1 MKDGDSAILLNT
13 HLEREDH
20 EMPENVDLYDHA
32 YGEYDRDVY
41 QQIRVETYDFDLGQT
56 SWVTTEESNQIPKL
70 LNLGENSQVLE
81 IGFGSGRYALYLAEQ
96 IGCRIVG
103 VDINTNGVQSAREL
117 ARKSNLQSR
126 VKFQQH
132 DASKPLPFKDVRFD
146 AVFSND
152 VLCHI
157 GGRASLLRDVH
168 RVLKPGGRLLFSD
181 ALVIGGLITSE
192 EIATRSSIGFYIF
205 AGPGVNEQLLA
216 ASSFRLLQ
224 AIDTTQNAAQI
235 AKRWHDAR
243 ARRSLPLR
251 ALEGDHDYE
260 GLQRFLSCVHA
271 LTSERRL
278 TRWVYVAAKG

>member
-1 MKDGDSAILLNT
+1 
-13 HLEREDH
+13 
-20 EMPENVDLYDHA
+20 MPENVDLYDHA

-41 QQIRVETYDFDLGQT
+41 QQVRVETYDFDLGQT
-56 SWVTTEESNQIPKL
+56 SWVTTEKSNQIPKL

-126 VKFQQH
+126 VEFEQH
-132 DASKPLPFKDVRFD
+132 DASKPLPFEDARFD
-146 AVFSND
+146 AAFSND

-168 RVLKPGGRLLFSD
+168 RVLKPGGCLLFSD

-205 AGPGVNEQLLA
+205 TGTGVNERLLA
-216 ASSFRLLQ
+216 ASGFRLLQ

-243 ARRSLPLR
+243 AGHSVQLR
-251 ALEGDHDYE
+251 AVEGDRDYE
-260 GLQRFLSCVHA
+260 GLQRFLSCVHG

-278 TRWVYVAAKG
+278 LRWVYVAAKD